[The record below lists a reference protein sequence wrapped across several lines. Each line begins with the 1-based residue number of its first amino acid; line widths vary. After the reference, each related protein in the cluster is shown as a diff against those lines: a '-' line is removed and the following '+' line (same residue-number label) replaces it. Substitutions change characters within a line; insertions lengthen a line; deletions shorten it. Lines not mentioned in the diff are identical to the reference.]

1 MTVTIVGLGLMGCS
15 MAIDLKKTGFTKQ
28 IIGVDINKQDQ
39 ETALRNNY
47 IDRAM
52 NLYSAIKDS
61 DIIILAVPVD
71 VISKILPSILDLS
84 KGKVVTDLGSVKYSI
99 EESIKNHKNRKNFV
113 SGHPIAGTENSG
125 VNAAVSNLFNNKVVI
140 LCDKHKSLK
149 EALEKIE
156 KMYQFLNMN
165 ILYMNSK
172 EHDIHCA
179 YVSHISHLSSFAL
192 ALSVLDKEKDEE
204 NILNLA
210 GGGFES
216 TVRLAKSNAQMWNP
230 IFINNKYNII
240 EVLDNY
246 INKLNDFKKAIK
258 SEKIKELNE
267 LILQANKIS
276 KIV

>member
-1 MTVTIVGLGLMGCS
+1 MTVTIVGLGLIGCS
-15 MAIDLKKTGFTKQ
+15 MAIDLKKTGFAKQ
-28 IIGVDINKQDQ
+28 IIGVDTNKQDQ
-39 ETALRNNY
+39 KTALKNNY
-47 IDRAM
+47 IDSAM
-52 NLYSAIKDS
+52 NLSLAIKDS

-71 VISKILPSILDLS
+71 VIGEILPSILDLS
-84 KGKVVTDLGSVKYSI
+84 KGKVVTDVGSVKYSI
-99 EESIKNHKNRKNFV
+99 EKSINNHKNRRNFV

-125 VNAAVSNLFNNKVVI
+125 VNAAESNLFNNKVVI
-140 LCDKHKSLK
+140 LCDKQKSLK

-156 KMYQFLNMN
+156 KMYRFLNMN

-230 IFINNKYNII
+230 IFINNKENII

-258 SEKIKELNE
+258 SGKRKELNE

>member
-1 MTVTIVGLGLMGCS
+1 MTVTIVGLGLIGCS
-15 MAIDLKKTGFTKQ
+15 MAIDLKKTGFAKQ
-28 IIGVDINKQDQ
+28 IIGVDTNKQDQ
-39 ETALRNNY
+39 KTALRNNY

-52 NLYSAIKDS
+52 NLSSAIKDS

-84 KGKVVTDLGSVKYSI
+84 KGKVVTDVGSVKYSI
-99 EESIKNHKNRKNFV
+99 EESINNHKNRRNFV

-125 VNAAVSNLFNNKVVI
+125 VNAAESNLFNNKVVI
-140 LCDKHKSLK
+140 LCDKQKSLK

-230 IFINNKYNII
+230 IFINNKENII

-258 SEKIKELNE
+258 SGKRKELNE